1 MTESSDYESVQV
13 FIGVDVGKDTHHA
26 VAINRSGK
34 RLFDKALPNDEN
46 KLRSLIS
53 DLKQH
58 GQILLVVD
66 QPATIGALPVA
77 VARSEGVLVGYL
89 PGLAMRRIA
98 DLHAGEAKTDARDAA
113 IIAEAA
119 RTLPHALRTLKL
131 ADEQIAELSMLCGFD
146 DDLAAQTTQASNR
159 IRGLLTQIHPAL
171 ERVLGPRLDH
181 PAVLDLLQRYP
192 SPEKLASLG
201 EKKLAAQLCKLAP
214 RLGKRLAADIAQAL
228 AEQTV
233 VVPGTNAAAVVLPRL
248 ALQLITLRKQR
259 DEVALAVEQRVL
271 AHPLYPVLTSMPGVG
286 VRTAARLLTEVAC
299 RAFASVA
306 HLAAYAGLAPV
317 TRRSGSSI
325 RGEHPSRRGNKA
337 LKRALFLS
345 AFAALRDPLSR
356 AYYTRKM
363 SQGKRHNQALIAL
376 ARRRCDVL
384 FAMMRDGTFIPRRRH
399 NMLDNLIGHPGIPL
413 RLCHRNPP
421 FISGQPDSRLFLRFS
436 PVVMPV
442 KVARCFHDH
451 TGWFNNIRR
460 NILMATP
467 VSLMDDQMVDMAF
480 ITQLTGLTDKWFYK
494 LIKVGGFPAP
504 IKMGRSSRW
513 LKSEVEAWLQARIA
527 QSRP

>member
-1 MTESSDYESVQV
+1 
-13 FIGVDVGKDTHHA
+13 
-26 VAINRSGK
+26 
-34 RLFDKALPNDEN
+34 
-46 KLRSLIS
+46 
-53 DLKQH
+53 
-58 GQILLVVD
+58 
-66 QPATIGALPVA
+66 
-77 VARSEGVLVGYL
+77 
-89 PGLAMRRIA
+89 
-98 DLHAGEAKTDARDAA
+98 RDAA
-113 IIAEAA
+113 IIAEAV
-119 RTLPHALRTLKL
+119 RTLLHALRTLKL

-248 ALQLITLRKQR
+248 ALQLR
-259 DEVALAVEQRVL
+259 DEVALEVEQRVL

-299 RAFASVA
+299 RAFASAA

-345 AFAALRDPLSR
+345 AFAALRDPIFR

-384 FAMMRDGTFIPRRRH
+384 FAMMRDGTFY
-399 NMLDNLIGHPGIPL
+399 
-413 RLCHRNPP
+413 
-421 FISGQPDSRLFLRFS
+421 
-436 PVVMPV
+436 
-442 KVARCFHDH
+442 
-451 TGWFNNIRR
+451 
-460 NILMATP
+460 TP
-467 VSLMDDQMVDMAF
+467 
-480 ITQLTGLTDKWFYK
+480 
-494 LIKVGGFPAP
+494 
-504 IKMGRSSRW
+504 
-513 LKSEVEAWLQARIA
+513 QA
-527 QSRP
+527 S